1 MAQQGGATVGGR
13 DLGNRGHAI
22 PGVRTVGL
30 AAPEA
35 APRKVVRVS
44 EFCRRYDV
52 AQPDEAP
59 AGFLPEPPL
68 WLMASTGSTSS
79 W

>member
-13 DLGNRGHAI
+13 DLGNRGHAM
-22 PGVRTVGL
+22 PDVRTVGL

-52 AQPDEAP
+52 A
-59 AGFLPEPPL
+59 
-68 WLMASTGSTSS
+68 
-79 W
+79 